1 MVRSGSILEL
11 QKDLLKEGVI
21 DLSLTETIFR
31 LWFCCVI
38 TSACV
43 SAATVL
49 AIVLMADNIK
59 EKKKARLVEEDEP
72 KDVHTEAH
80 H

>member
-1 MVRSGSILEL
+1 M
-11 QKDLLKEGVI
+11 KGVI

-31 LWFCCVI
+31 LWFCCMV

-59 EKKKARLVEEDEP
+59 EKKKARLVEEDEQ
-72 KDVHTEAH
+72 DATHSVDSNLHN
-80 H
+80 

>member
-1 MVRSGSILEL
+1 MV
-11 QKDLLKEGVI
+11 
-21 DLSLTETIFR
+21 FR

-59 EKKKARLVEEDEP
+59 EKKKARLVEEDEQ
-72 KDVHTEAH
+72 DATHSVDSNLHN
-80 H
+80 

>member
-1 MVRSGSILEL
+1 MQFGNILEL
-11 QKDLLKEGVI
+11 RKDLLKEGVS
-21 DLSLTETIFR
+21 DLDFTEMVFR
-31 LWFCCVI
+31 LWFCCII

-49 AIVLMADNIK
+49 TIVLIADKTK

-72 KDVHTEAH
+72 KDVHNIAH

>member
-1 MVRSGSILEL
+1 MDFTEMV
-11 QKDLLKEGVI
+11 
-21 DLSLTETIFR
+21 FR
-31 LWFCCVI
+31 LWFCCMV

-72 KDVHTEAH
+72 GNCGNTASNLHN
-80 H
+80 

>member
-1 MVRSGSILEL
+1 MDFTEMV
-11 QKDLLKEGVI
+11 
-21 DLSLTETIFR
+21 FR

-38 TSACV
+38 TSVCV

-59 EKKKARLVEEDEP
+59 EKKKARLVEEDEQ
-72 KDVHTEAH
+72 DATHSVDSNLHN
-80 H
+80 